1 MSRDECHSEGRL
13 DKSGQWEMDMYI
25 RAIWISI
32 FLLLMVL
39 LAGCSEDERPQVP
52 AKRNSVKRP
61 IDRPETKKDEVL
73 PTPKEIKPETVL
85 KEEEETEITPSE
97 TIQPVKEDEI
107 KKEEDKGYYIINK
120 GDSLTK
126 IAGKGDVYGD
136 PLKWPIIY
144 RLNMVILGGIGIDKD
159 APYRDLEEGIRLR
172 IIRPDDASEILKTM
186 PKKLWIINTLSAQKR
201 ERIVPNTIRLIK
213 NGYHAYLTRTR
224 VKGEDWTRVRVGFFR
239 NRKEAEK
246 EGKKIKELMNLNEVW
261 ITKVDE
267 KEFEEFGGY

>member
-1 MSRDECHSEGRL
+1 M
-13 DKSGQWEMDMYI
+13 
-25 RAIWISI
+25 
-32 FLLLMVL
+32 
-39 LAGCSEDERPQVP
+39 
-52 AKRNSVKRP
+52 
-61 IDRPETKKDEVL
+61 
-73 PTPKEIKPETVL
+73 
-85 KEEEETEITPSE
+85 
-97 TIQPVKEDEI
+97 
-107 KKEEDKGYYIINK
+107 
-120 GDSLTK
+120 
-126 IAGKGDVYGD
+126 
-136 PLKWPIIY
+136 
-144 RLNMVILGGIGIDKD
+144 
-159 APYRDLEEGIRLR
+159 R